1 MPAHH
6 DDELPTLDLADLSR
20 VTGGAG
26 DDLSS
31 MLLPMVMMMR
41 SRSQAAAA
49 VPPAPAAAAVPPW
62 TPKIT
67 VDGVDQQVTNSGNGT
82 YTVST

>member
-1 MPAHH
+1 MPAPHE
-6 DDELPTLDLADLSR
+6 DELPTLDLADLSR

-31 MLLPMVMMMR
+31 MLLPMLMMR
-41 SRSQAAAA
+41 NRSQSAGAIAA
-49 VPPAPAAAAVPPW
+49 APAAAPTVPPW
-62 TPKIT
+62 QPTIT
-67 VDGVDQQVTNSGNGT
+67 VDGVPQQVSNPGNGT

>member
-20 VTGGAG
+20 VTGGTG

-31 MLLPMVMMMR
+31 MLLPMMMMR
-41 SRSQAAAA
+41 SRSQAGAA
-49 VPPAPAAAAVPPW
+49 PAPAPATVPSW
-62 TPKIT
+62 QPKIT
-67 VDGVDQQVTNSGNGT
+67 VDGVPQQVTSSADGT